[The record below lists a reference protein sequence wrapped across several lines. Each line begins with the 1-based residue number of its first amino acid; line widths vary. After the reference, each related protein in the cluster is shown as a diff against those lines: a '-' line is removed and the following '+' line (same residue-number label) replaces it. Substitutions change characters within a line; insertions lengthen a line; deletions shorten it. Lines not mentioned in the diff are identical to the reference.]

1 MLILRHKAAAGF
13 SLVELMIAIAV
24 FSILIMLGAP
34 SFTSW
39 MQSSQIRTA
48 AESIVDGLQLARAEA
63 VRLNTTVRFSL
74 TSTAGLVDWEVCSV
88 AATPCPPGPGNPI
101 QQRFNTEGSVNARVG
116 VYEEND
122 GNNASNYSTVVA
134 AGNELPTH
142 VAFNGMGR
150 TVTDGSDDTVRID
163 VTNAKDPNARRLI
176 ILVNYPGGQI
186 RMCDP
191 ALPSS
196 DPKGC

>member
-1 MLILRHKAAAGF
+1 MLILRHKPAAGF

-48 AESIVDGLQLARAEA
+48 AESIVDGMQLARAEA

-74 TSTAGLVDWEVCSV
+74 TSSAGLVDWEVCSA
-88 AATPCPPGPGNPI
+88 AATPCPTGTGNLI

-122 GNNASNYSTVVA
+122 GNNASSYSTVVA